1 MRRNRSWSSLLKMS
15 SGPNGRIKSARILVV
30 DDERA
35 NVTLLSRIL
44 TRAGYEQVTVTTEPE
59 EVASLFG
66 AFEPDLILLD
76 LHMPKLDGF
85 AVLRQ
90 LAPRLNGGGYLPVL
104 MLTGDA
110 SHEAKRGALELGVK
124 DFVAK
129 PFEPAEIL
137 LRINNLLET
146 RLLYRALESQNAVL
160 ETRVDERTRELRES
174 QIEIVERLARAAEI
188 RDDDTGRHTERVGNL
203 SALLAEALGLGRRQ
217 VELIRRAALLHDVG
231 KIGIPDSILLK
242 PGGLTASELE
252 VIRSHTVIGARI
264 LSGGQSELVKI
275 AERIA
280 LSHHERWD
288 GAGYPSGLAGEAIP
302 LEARIIA
309 VADVLDAL
317 CHRRPYRPAWP
328 MEKVLAQIARESGR
342 HFDPA
347 VVAALMASRCYS
359 RVVLSPIL
367 PLRVFDAELNG
378 SLH

>member
-146 RLLYRALESQNAVL
+146 RFLYRALESQNAVL